1 MVAPVCCLENSKG
14 SLIASHQ
21 LLSSNSVGRAWRV
34 SCVPAEPS
42 SRHSTGL
49 SGNFLNLPALWYFPI
64 CEFFSRSF
72 SYYIPKALVVGEKH
86 SFSSPSLC
94 LFSWLVGLLSL
105 FLLPC
110 THTPRKGHTSPD
122 QILPPSQTALI
133 PELLC
138 GSVYLPP
145 YLGKG
150 SYFSL
155 SWVVRKLDLL

>member
-1 MVAPVCCLENSKG
+1 MVAPACCVENSKG

-21 LLSSNSVGRAWRV
+21 LLSSNSAVGAWRV

-49 SGNFLNLPALWYFPI
+49 NGYFLNLPALWYFPT

-72 SYYIPKALVVGEKH
+72 SYYIPKALVVGRKR

-94 LFSWLVGLLSL
+94 PFSWLVGLF
-105 FLLPC
+105 FLLSW

-122 QILPPSQTALI
+122 QILPPSQTVFI
-133 PELLC
+133 PVLLC
-138 GSVYLPP
+138 GSAHLSP

-150 SYFSL
+150 TYFSL
-155 SWVVRKLDLL
+155 SWAVRKLDLLL